1 MSKTILKQPVK
12 QFIVIFLIYIIGV
25 LLFNKNEFYF
35 FTYRKIAQKTKSK
48 KKNKLKKISAGYIEK
63 LYKNLAQNVNS
74 AVGHEFYGRVAT
86 DTTMSM
92 EDIQKYLLATSDN
105 GRGMQDDINLY
116 VTRDRL
122 NNASFRQKLDPI
134 ARNIFQR
141 QNPLELAFKDISAFN
156 AQNPIA
162 G

>member
-1 MSKTILKQPVK
+1 MH
-12 QFIVIFLIYIIGV
+12 
-25 LLFNKNEFYF
+25 
-35 FTYRKIAQKTKSK
+35 K
-48 KKNKLKKISAGYIEK
+48 KKKKKKKKKKTLKKISAGYIEK

-74 AVGHEFYGRVAT
+74 AVGPEFNGRVAT

-105 GRGMQDDINLY
+105 GKGMQDDINLY

-134 ARNIFQR
+134 ARNIFLKAKPSR
-141 QNPLELAFKDISAFN
+141 TCV
-156 AQNPIA
+156 
-162 G
+162 

>member
-1 MSKTILKQPVK
+1 M
-12 QFIVIFLIYIIGV
+12 
-25 LLFNKNEFYF
+25 LFNKNEFYF

-48 KKNKLKKISAGYIEK
+48 KKKKKKKNKKKKKKKKKLKKNSAGCIEK

-74 AVGHEFYGRVAT
+74 TVGPEFYGCVAI

-92 EDIQKYLLATSDN
+92 EEIQKYLLATSDN
-105 GRGMQDDINLY
+105 GKGMQDDINLY

-122 NNASFRQKLDPI
+122 NNASFRQKLDPM

-141 QNPLELAFKDISAFN
+141 QNPLELAFKDISAFD
-156 AQNPIA
+156 AENPIA